1 MSKEVNFGRI
11 ARRYDVNI
19 SALRVF
25 NNQIGRLAE
34 EHDKSITE
42 QHNNAFAELVGIPAK
57 DLELL
62 KGLSNDDFQLALS
75 SHIEMSKQEKRDTEE
90 KLNLTDEQ
98 KVVIQKFAQIDHK
111 TFLLKSRNFLRAS
124 SKIVPIQASILRRSA
139 LISLA
144 SQFEYLIAELLHSF
158 YLLYPQALP
167 SEERVLSLADL
178 RAMGSVEDAENH
190 LIEREIDSLLRDSIE
205 KQLEYFS
212 SKRIKVNLEYLEN
225 YKDPLIEI
233 FQRRNI
239 IVHNDGIVNKIYL
252 SRVSKNVLE
261 DGIENGKRLDVT
273 EDYLNKAIEVIY
285 ISGIILTQ
293 VCWRKWQKET
303 IEAAENVYINL
314 LYESLQE
321 QQYEFTNLLKD
332 FSLKL
337 EYTSDR
343 KKRVMIVNHAIALRE
358 QKQFEGMNQLINTLD
373 WSSCALEFRV
383 ALYALRGD
391 KDGLISLLPKAIAAK
406 EIHRQYLEEWPLF
419 EPYRTSEDFIKIIES
434 STNDG
439 ILPDENVG

>member
-57 DLELL
+57 DLEIL

-75 SHIEMSKQEKRDTEE
+75 SQTEMSETEKQEAEE
-90 KLNLTDEQ
+90 KLHLTDEQ
-98 KVVIQKFAQIDHK
+98 KIVIQKFTQIDHK
-111 TFLLKSRNFLRAS
+111 AFLLKSRNFLRAS
-124 SKIVPIQASILRRSA
+124 SKILPIQAFILRRSA
-139 LISLA
+139 LITLA
-144 SQFEYLIAELLHSF
+144 SHFEYLIAELLHSF

-212 SKRIKVNLEYLEN
+212 SKRIKVNLEYLDN
-225 YKDPLIEI
+225 YKNRLVEI

-239 IVHNDGIVNKIYL
+239 IVHNDGVVNKIYL
-252 SRVSKNVLE
+252 SRVSKDILE
-261 DGIENGKRLDVT
+261 QGAENGKRLDVT
-273 EDYLNKAIEVIY
+273 EEYLNKAIEATY
-285 ISGIILTQ
+285 ISGVILTQ
-293 VCWRKWQKET
+293 LCWRKWQKET

-321 QQYEFTNLLKD
+321 QQYEFISQLKD
-332 FSLKL
+332 FSQKL

-358 QKQFEGMNQLINTLD
+358 QKQLESMNNLINTLD

-383 ALYALRGD
+383 ALCALRGD
-391 KDGLISLLPKAIAAK
+391 KDGLINLLPKAIAAK
-406 EIHRQYLEEWPLF
+406 EIHKQYLEEWPLF
-419 EPYRTSEDFIKIIES
+419 EPYRDSEDFINMIES
-434 STNDG
+434 STNDS
-439 ILPDENVG
+439 ILSDENVG